1 MKIAQLKQKIQILD
15 KTLAR
20 LYPDVERAKVRL
32 TSLTDSFANKYGADR
47 DVMLLSVPGRS
58 EICGNHTDHNGGVC
72 IAGAISRDIV
82 AVVSAR
88 DDGLINVQSE
98 GRVED
103 SMTVK
108 KCESRNNFPRYKA
121 AALIGGVVGG
131 FMKRGYNV
139 GGFDAYTTTEV
150 LAGSGLSSSAAFEVM
165 IANILNHLYNDG
177 KIDNKELARVAQ
189 YAENEYFGK
198 PSGLMD
204 QMACAVGGFVYMDF
218 SDPSS
223 PKVESVEFSLG
234 GAGYALAI
242 VGTGGSHS
250 SLNDDYAS
258 VPSEMRA
265 VAAELGR
272 EVLSGVSEDEIV
284 SAIPRLRKTVRDRAV
299 LRALHFVRECDR
311 VRRVHSALKGADV
324 EKLVTVMKE
333 SGHSSFEYL
342 QNVYTNKD
350 VGEQGLSLA
359 LALSDGYLAGKS
371 AAYRV
376 HGGGFAGTIQ
386 AVMPKS
392 DVSGYVKLLDGAFG
406 EGATMV
412 LDIRPDGAIRII

>member
-1 MKIAQLKQKIQILD
+1 MTIAALKGKILD
-15 KTLAR
+15 SDRILSR
-20 LYPDVERAKVRL
+20 LYPDLARAKERL
-32 TSLTDSFANKYGADR
+32 SSLADAFAAKYGADR

-82 AVVSAR
+82 AVASCR
-88 DDGLINVQSE
+88 TDGLINVQSE

-108 KCESRNNFPRYKA
+108 KCESKGNFPRYKA

-131 FMKRGYNV
+131 FMKRGYKV
-139 GGFDAYTTTEV
+139 GGFDAYTVTEV

-177 KIDNKELARVAQ
+177 KIDNKELARIAQ

-218 SDPSS
+218 SDPVS
-223 PKVESVEFSLG
+223 PEVESIDFSLKG
-234 GAGYALAI
+234 VGYSLAI

-250 SLNDDYAS
+250 SLNEDYAS
-258 VPSEMRA
+258 VPGEMRA
-265 VAAELGR
+265 LAAALGR
-272 EVLSGVSEDEIV
+272 EVLSGVREEEIV
-284 SAIPRLRKTVRDRAV
+284 DAIPSLRKTVRDRAI
-299 LRALHFVRECDR
+299 LRALHFVRECKR
-311 VRRVHSALKGADV
+311 VRGVYSALKCGNTK
-324 EKLVTVMKE
+324 ELVSLMKE
-333 SGHSSFEYL
+333 SGRSSFEYL

-359 LALSDGYLAGKS
+359 LALSDGYLSDKV

-386 AVMPKS
+386 ALMPCS
-392 DVSGYVKLLDGAFG
+392 DADGYVRLLDGAFG
-406 EGATMV
+406 DGATMI
-412 LDIRPDGAIRII
+412 LDVRSDGAIRII

>member
-1 MKIAQLKQKIQILD
+1 MNLSELKEKILVSD
-15 KTLAR
+15 AR
-20 LYPDVERAKVRL
+20 LSCLYSDVGAAVARL
-32 TSLTDSFANKYGADR
+32 TALADAFAKKYGGDR
-47 DVMLLSVPGRS
+47 EVMLLSVPGRS

-72 IAGAISRDIV
+72 IAGAITRDIIAV
-82 AVVSAR
+82 ASLR
-88 DDGLINVQSE
+88 DDGCINVQSE
-98 GRVED
+98 GRTEDLLTVERCK
-103 SMTVK
+103 SA
-108 KCESRNNFPRYKA
+108 RNFPKFKA

-131 FMKRGYNV
+131 FIKRGYKV
-139 GGFDAYTTTEV
+139 GGFDAYTMTEV

-177 KIDNKELARVAQ
+177 KIDNKELASIAQ

-218 SDPSS
+218 SDSNAPR
-223 PKVESVEFSLG
+223 VESIDFSLVD
-234 GAGYALAI
+234 AGYSLAI

-250 SLNDDYAS
+250 SLNDEYAA

-265 VAAELGR
+265 VAEALGHK
-272 EVLSGVSEDEIV
+272 VLSGVSEEEII
-284 SAIPRLRKTVRDRAV
+284 SAIPTLRKTVRDRAI
-299 LRALHFVRECDR
+299 LRALHFVRECKR
-311 VRRVHSALKGADV
+311 VRRAYSALMAGDV
-324 EKLVTVMKE
+324 SELAAAMKE

-359 LALSDGYLAGKS
+359 LALSDGYLSGRS

-376 HGGGFAGTIQ
+376 HGGGFAGTVQ
-386 AVMPKS
+386 ALMPS
-392 DVSGYVKLLDGAFG
+392 ELTEGYVRLLNSAFG
-406 EGATMV
+406 DGATMV
-412 LDIRPDGAIRII
+412 LGVRGEGATRIL